1 MGTVRERFENFLYK
15 DLEAYEKLSA
25 SDKVFFD
32 KLFNYL
38 IYYGEIN
45 WSNRK
50 LCDMTGENE
59 STLEKRLKRLEK
71 ATLIIREVSK
81 QCINGVWRTVDRI
94 IKLNPFNFDFNY
106 NTMAHR
112 IFVNYL
118 FMQKTEFVME
128 KYLSMDYEDF
138 VKRFSKIEVVNV

>member
-1 MGTVRERFENFLYK
+1 MESVKERFDKFLYK
-15 DLEAYEKLSA
+15 DLEAYEKLSDA
-25 SDKVFFD
+25 DQVFFD
-32 KLFNYL
+32 KLFSYL

-71 ATLIIREVSK
+71 ATLITREVSK
-81 QCINGVWRTVDRI
+81 QCINGVWKTVDRI
-94 IKLNPFNFDFNY
+94 IKLNPFNFEFDY
-106 NTMAHR
+106 NSMAHR

-128 KYLSMDYEDF
+128 KYLSMDFNDF
-138 VKRFSKIEVVNV
+138 KKVYGEIKVVNV

>member
-38 IYYGEIN
+38 IYHSEIN

-50 LCDMTGENE
+50 LCDLMGENE

-71 ATLIIREVSK
+71 ATLITREVSK

-94 IKLNPFNFDFNY
+94 IKLNPFNFEFDY
-106 NTMAHR
+106 NSMAHR

-128 KYLSMDYEDF
+128 KYLSMDFNDF
-138 VKRFSKIEVVNV
+138 KKVYGEIKVVNV